1 MNKFISNFEDFRKN
15 VISESDGFGTSDFLM
30 KKISDVYHYFFTL
43 DDSDGENPMGY
54 HLIIGKYSEDEV
66 IEGAKNSYCVVN
78 INEIAP
84 ELIEDIAVD
93 KEGIP
98 SYNDVEFR
106 VDSNE
111 LSRLM
116 EYTFICVNDYL
127 TYNPKIVRIYD
138 ELQKNL
144 DYKGKGGYIE
154 YMKSI
159 SLSKLGSRWSVQEGI
174 NEKSIIISR

>member
-1 MNKFISNFEDFRKN
+1 MNKFISNFKDFSKDL
-15 VISESDGFGTSDFLM
+15 ISESDGFGTSDFLM
-30 KKISDVYHYFFTL
+30 KKVSDVYHYFFTL
-43 DDSDGENPMGY
+43 EDEDGENSMGY
-54 HLIIGKYSEDEV
+54 HLIIGKYSESEV
-66 IEGAKNSYCVVN
+66 IEGAKNSYCVLN

-84 ELIEDIAVD
+84 ELIEDIAID

-98 SYNDVEFR
+98 ATNDVEFR
-106 VDSNE
+106 IESNE

-116 EYTFICVNDYL
+116 EYTFKCVSDYL

-144 DYKGKGGYIE
+144 DYKGKGEYVE

-159 SLSKLGSRWSVQEGI
+159 ALSNLGSRWSVQNGI
-174 NEKSIIISR
+174 SEDSIIISR